1 MNILEGH
8 IRNGHFISNSEEVV
22 IKANEADRERLKEYE
37 GKKVSIG
44 IRSERFLSG
53 KEHENRFKAVI
64 EVVEML
70 GKEKSL
76 YVKLSDGSTLVIT
89 MPGYY
94 NYEPGEEHSFGFD
107 TEALHFFDENGD
119 RI

>member
-1 MNILEGH
+1 MKL
-8 IRNGHFISNSEEVV
+8 SELNFGKVE
-22 IKANEADRERLKEYE
+22 KDGEFDWLGLTAEEYE

-89 MPGYY
+89 MPGHY
-94 NYEPGEEHSFGFD
+94 NYEPGEEHNFGFD